1 MLTQSNKPW
10 PSSAPRSFKGAVQQQ
25 NELKLALGSC
35 ADSIVKS
42 ADTRFPE
49 LCIASPV
56 LLYEIAS
63 TRLSVQKQL
72 CLTSEIQSREGTV
85 WWKHKHF

>member
-1 MLTQSNKPW
+1 MAQLCSQ
-10 PSSAPRSFKGAVQQQ
+10 SFKGAVQQQ
-25 NELKLALGSC
+25 NELKLAVGSC

-56 LLYEIAS
+56 LLDEIVS
-63 TRLSVQKQL
+63 PCLSIQKHL
-72 CLTSEIQSREGTV
+72 CLTSKIQRRGSIV
-85 WWKHKHF
+85 LWKHKPLFNI